1 MGPPPRPLLLRRH
14 SLTVSDTRTSGKV
27 VALLEPSASW
37 PCDSQPASSY
47 NRAALSSLLNVGYQQ
62 LWAYRTYV
70 CARNLCLAGDHLG
83 WFLGSSRA
91 EACRAAENACAT
103 KHSTRSQQLDAA
115 RQTPTPKGT
124 SVHGADTCRRK
135 CTRGLRPSACARHPY
150 SKPKSVHRGA
160 TADNVGAHV
169 SFDRLDLGSARP
181 CFAPTHPISF
191 RPGPYFRNAPN
202 LRFYRAERRS
212 DAGWAADKSKTGVD
226 KHV

>member
-1 MGPPPRPLLLRRH
+1 MC
-14 SLTVSDTRTSGKV
+14 
-27 VALLEPSASW
+27 ALAISA
-37 PCDSQPASSY
+37 
-47 NRAALSSLLNVGYQQ
+47 
-62 LWAYRTYV
+62 
-70 CARNLCLAGDHLG
+70 LAGDHLG

-103 KHSTRSQQLDAA
+103 KHSTRSLQLDAA

-181 CFAPTHPISF
+181 CSAPTHLISF

-202 LRFYRAERRS
+202 LRFYRVEQRS
-212 DAGWAADKSKTGVD
+212 DGCHTFASTPYQNDCCTPHSGRSPTSPT
-226 KHV
+226 